1 MTIWQSRPLD
11 QVPEVVL
18 EEWRILQTAA
28 GARHLV
34 GLRQSK
40 GTVRVSSAIIS
51 IDLASRICV
60 TRSGRKYILD
70 GSPSPGLSETA
81 LVWAEWCRENSVD
94 RYFDVTDAVLEGLA

>member
-1 MTIWQSRPLD
+1 MD

-18 EEWRILQTAA
+18 GEWRILETAS

-51 IDLASRICV
+51 IDLASRVC
-60 TRSGRKYILD
+60 TTSSGRKYILD
-70 GSPSPGLSETA
+70 GGPSAGLSEGA
-81 LVWAEWCRENSVD
+81 PVWAEWCRENGVN
-94 RYFDVTDAVLEGLA
+94 RYFDVTDAVLAGLA